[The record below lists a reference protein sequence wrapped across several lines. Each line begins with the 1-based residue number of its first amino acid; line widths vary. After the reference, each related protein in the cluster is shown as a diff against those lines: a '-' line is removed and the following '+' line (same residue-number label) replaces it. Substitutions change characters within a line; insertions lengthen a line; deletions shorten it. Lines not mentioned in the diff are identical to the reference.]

1 MKFIIIR
8 LFFLILLTKLSVG
21 VAGDSLEINKIVE
34 PSISLTSYLAIL
46 EDSSQKLTLA
56 DVQQE
61 SLSSHFKTHFPP
73 QESINLSYTS
83 SAYWLRL
90 VLENTSD
97 RSIEKI
103 LAIHHPLLKNV
114 DFYGQL
120 DGKDYQTIHTGYGM
134 PFENRAYHSKIF
146 AFPVQFPAHSQQ
158 VIYLRIAS
166 PNAIFIVA
174 NLWEPMAFQL
184 AERNK
189 YAFQA
194 FYFGIVV
201 TVMLLSLALTL
212 ILREF
217 DYVLYVSMIFFT
229 ALVCLTNQ
237 GLGAEFIWPNVP
249 WLTQM
254 GSLCFGAFTLASHL
268 LFIRRILDTQRLMP
282 RLDPM
287 FKPLIGLNLL
297 IPLLLIVSFAWAKF
311 AIILFGFSAF
321 FVLIVLITG
330 VIKKQKNTFLL
341 SVGFST
347 LSLGIIART
356 LHAVTLLPSNFY
368 TINSIQ
374 LGSAIELLI
383 FTLFLTDRYYLV
395 QQEKRRTDFILKN
408 TKYKLFDE
416 IKARR
421 EAVGHQVSLVKQ
433 VNQMQKIESISQLTP
448 GISHDFNNVLSVI
461 SGYNELNALVAE
473 NCQEKSLKE
482 ELLFNSQQ
490 ISVASDHAIKLIKK
504 LMAYSRQQPLNKEIE
519 VRLTRDVIEE
529 TLEMM
534 RPGLTQ
540 LIQVYANLDSELTI
554 QIDATNLYQI
564 LSNLLVNARDAMKDQ
579 VGELNVSLKEISS
592 HELICSSCAQWLD
605 GEFIELC
612 VSDNGPGIEETVI
625 KHIFEAF
632 FTTKAVGEGTGL
644 GLSTVCNM
652 VHEAQGHIIVE
663 SKTTEPNR
671 GTAFRLLFP
680 RC

>member
-1 MKFIIIR
+1 M
-8 LFFLILLTKLSVG
+8 
-21 VAGDSLEINKIVE
+21 
-34 PSISLTSYLAIL
+34 
-46 EDSSQKLTLA
+46 
-56 DVQQE
+56 
-61 SLSSHFKTHFPP
+61 
-73 QESINLSYTS
+73 
-83 SAYWLRL
+83 
-90 VLENTSD
+90 
-97 RSIEKI
+97 
-103 LAIHHPLLKNV
+103 
-114 DFYGQL
+114 
-120 DGKDYQTIHTGYGM
+120 
-134 PFENRAYHSKIF
+134 
-146 AFPVQFPAHSQQ
+146 
-158 VIYLRIAS
+158 
-166 PNAIFIVA
+166 
-174 NLWEPMAFQL
+174 
-184 AERNK
+184 
-189 YAFQA
+189 
-194 FYFGIVV
+194 
-201 TVMLLSLALTL
+201 
-212 ILREF
+212 
-217 DYVLYVSMIFFT
+217 
-229 ALVCLTNQ
+229 
-237 GLGAEFIWPNVP
+237 
-249 WLTQM
+249 
-254 GSLCFGAFTLASHL
+254 
-268 LFIRRILDTQRLMP
+268 
-282 RLDPM
+282 
-287 FKPLIGLNLL
+287 
-297 IPLLLIVSFAWAKF
+297 
-311 AIILFGFSAF
+311 
-321 FVLIVLITG
+321 
-330 VIKKQKNTFLL
+330 
-341 SVGFST
+341 
-347 LSLGIIART
+347 
-356 LHAVTLLPSNFY
+356 
-368 TINSIQ
+368 
-374 LGSAIELLI
+374 
-383 FTLFLTDRYYLV
+383 FLTDRYYLV

-421 EAVGHQVSLVKQ
+421 EAVDHQVSLVKQ

-448 GISHDFNNVLSVI
+448 SISHDFNNVLSII
-461 SGYNELNALVAE
+461 SGYNELNTFVAE